1 MIIVHC
7 FVCADDYES
16 MIITHCFVCVDDDDD
31 DEDDSD
37 GRREGD
43 SSVNGRRNLHL
54 GSSDDM
60 INEHY
65 YDVPEVTV

>member
-1 MIIVHC
+1 M
-7 FVCADDYES
+7 
-16 MIITHCFVCVDDDDD
+16 CVDDDDE

-43 SSVNGRRNLHL
+43 SNVIGRRNLHL